1 MIFVTGGTGMVG
13 AHLLYEMVLKG
24 DKIRALIRPGS
35 SLNRIE
41 KIFSFYN
48 PEYQS
53 LLQRIDW
60 VEGNILDKD
69 SLSKHLNGIDQ
80 IYHAAAIISFDPRD
94 REKMIHTNCMGTQNL
109 VDLALTLGIPK
120 FCHVSSIAAIGSPPE
135 GIEANEDHSWRNTRE
150 HSAYTESKYLAE
162 MEVWRAILQGLNA
175 VIVNPSVIIGPG
187 DWKSGSSLF
196 FTKVRKGFK
205 FYTKG
210 GTGFVDI
217 RDVTSVI
224 ITLMADDNWENLK
237 NQRYILSA
245 ENMTFREFFNH
256 IADNLHVKRPMYFAG
271 NMVLKVACNL
281 LAINRFLSGTPP
293 SITRETV
300 KSANKLCYYDG
311 TRICRTIGF
320 EYTPIEVSI
329 KRNAAIFLLNQK

>member
-1 MIFVTGGTGMVG
+1 
-13 AHLLYEMVLKG
+13 
-24 DKIRALIRPGS
+24 
-35 SLNRIE
+35 
-41 KIFSFYN
+41 
-48 PEYQS
+48 
-53 LLQRIDW
+53 
-60 VEGNILDKD
+60 
-69 SLSKHLNGIDQ
+69 
-80 IYHAAAIISFDPRD
+80 
-94 REKMIHTNCMGTQNL
+94 
-109 VDLALTLGIPK
+109 
-120 FCHVSSIAAIGSPPE
+120 
-135 GIEANEDHSWRNTRE
+135 
-150 HSAYTESKYLAE
+150 
-162 MEVWRAILQGLNA
+162 
-175 VIVNPSVIIGPG
+175 
-187 DWKSGSSLF
+187 
-196 FTKVRKGFK
+196 
-205 FYTKG
+205 
-210 GTGFVDI
+210 
-217 RDVTSVI
+217 
-224 ITLMADDNWENLK
+224 MADDNWENLK